1 MPRKKICKI
10 VIGSHLYG
18 LATETSDR
26 DYAGVYLPSA
36 RDILGLDVYP
46 IELIE
51 NEKTSEGP
59 RNTSADI
66 DCKYFSL
73 RQFMRLAA
81 EGQSAQLEMLY
92 AKPQHHVQPPD
103 PHWQTLVDQRTL
115 FLSRKTF
122 VPFVRFALAQATKA
136 TLKGENLKFIREL
149 LSFIPTLPHSQMH
162 EPIRSQIILR
172 DNDHYLGPV
181 KVEISTNEFGAEL
194 LTLAHRRYDTGA
206 NLKRLYDSLK
216 ILESKY
222 GTRSQSAAD
231 KGLDYKSLSHAYRM
245 IFEAE
250 EMLST
255 GSLTLP
261 LPDKTREFVK
271 AIKLGVI
278 PAGLNWETDIMQRV
292 NYLEHVLAPKSNLP
306 DSPDWEKIEELHAFI
321 LRSQLG
327 SDPFV

>member
-10 VIGSHLYG
+10 ITGSHLYG

-51 NEKTSEGP
+51 NEKLSQGP
-59 RNTSADI
+59 RNTAADI

-92 AKPQHHVQPPD
+92 AKPQHHIEPPD
-103 PHWQTLVDQRTL
+103 PHWQTLVDNKGL

-149 LSFIPTLPHSQMH
+149 LTFIPTLPVSHMH
-162 EPIRSQIILR
+162 EPIRSQISLK
-172 DNDHYLGPV
+172 DKAHYLGPV
-181 KVEISTNEFGAEL
+181 KVEVSMNEFGAEL
-194 LTLAHRRYDTGA
+194 LTLAHRKYDTGA
-206 NLKRLYDSLK
+206 SLKRLHDSLK

-255 GSLTLP
+255 GTLTLP
-261 LPDKTREFVK
+261 LPNQTRDFVK
-271 AIKLGVI
+271 SIKIGMI
-278 PAGLNWETDIMQRV
+278 PDGLRWETDIMQRV
-292 NYLEHVLAPKSNLP
+292 NHLEHVLAPQSNLP
-306 DSPDWEKIEELHAFI
+306 DAPDWEKIEDLHASI
-321 LRSQLG
+321 LLSQL
-327 SDPFV
+327 